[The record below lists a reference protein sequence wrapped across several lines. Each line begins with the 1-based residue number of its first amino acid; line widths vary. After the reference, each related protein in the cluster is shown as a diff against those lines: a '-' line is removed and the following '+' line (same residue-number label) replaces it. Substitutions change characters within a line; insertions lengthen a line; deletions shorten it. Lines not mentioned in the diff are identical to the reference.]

1 MGGLK
6 IKPTG
11 GIFIATGIS
20 YCMIQYGI
28 RSHSRYRVAYQEQL
42 TRNTTMEYGV
52 LTASSEGVLF
62 IHLPIEYLYV
72 CSQQRQQNKDDK

>member
-1 MGGLK
+1 
-6 IKPTG
+6 
-11 GIFIATGIS
+11 
-20 YCMIQYGI
+20 
-28 RSHSRYRVAYQEQL
+28 
-42 TRNTTMEYGV
+42 MEYGV